1 LLDPDE
7 AMEELELAEHFL
19 SFSTSRPL
27 PVSAPAEEAGV
38 VDLLAAEFAKF
49 VFDMIG
55 LVVALE
61 S

>member
-1 LLDPDE
+1 
-7 AMEELELAEHFL
+7 MEELELAEHFL